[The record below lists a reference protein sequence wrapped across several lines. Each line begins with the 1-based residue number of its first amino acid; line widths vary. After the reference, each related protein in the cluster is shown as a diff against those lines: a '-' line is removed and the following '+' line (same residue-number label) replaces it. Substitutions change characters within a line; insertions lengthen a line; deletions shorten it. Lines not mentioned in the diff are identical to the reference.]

1 MKRRQFLFKGGLL
14 AAAPIAAA
22 QQQGGSG
29 RGGAQ
34 AATGTPVAEGRRR
47 GGERGAG
54 MSQASGLQP
63 LDGGKIGNT
72 PAMKITD
79 IKTFLVGAGGRNWVY
94 VKILTDQG
102 IFGIGEAYSAGPDE
116 ATVKIIEDF
125 KTWLVGND
133 PRNVQYLFDLMYN
146 TTRFPGGLIVN
157 SAISG
162 IEHALWDIA
171 GKSAGVPVWAL
182 LGGRVRNKIRVYQS
196 TGGTTPQEAA
206 ENAKR
211 MVETYGYTA
220 LKMGIQAAGPMP
232 YNQATRVTA
241 EHVRAVREAVGPD
254 VDIGVDVHAKFF
266 EVERAIRLAK
276 AIEPYNPMW
285 MEESVRPE
293 NYDAM
298 KKLSDHVSIP
308 LASGESNYGIYE
320 FKQLI
325 ERQCL
330 DFLQPDICCCGG
342 VLTLKKIAAMAE
354 AQYIMIAPHNP
365 MSPLATAVNVHFAA
379 STPNFFILEY
389 AAPVSGARKNVL
401 KEPLMV
407 NKDGYLDIPNKP
419 GWGVELNEEAFA
431 SMPPGPWSRGTS
443 FRADGSPYF
452 Q

>member
-1 MKRRQFLFKGGLL
+1 MKRRQFLLNSGLL
-14 AAAPIAAA
+14 AAAPFAAA
-22 QQQGGSG
+22 QQQGGG
-29 RGGAQ
+29 RGGTQ
-34 AATGTPVAEGRRR
+34 GGAATQTGTPGR
-47 GGERGAG
+47 GGRGGRGAAQ
-54 MSQASGLQP
+54 SQARGLQP
-63 LDGGKIGNT
+63 LNGGKIGNL

-102 IFGIGEAYSAGPDE
+102 IYGIGEAYSAGPDE
-116 ATVKIIEDF
+116 ATVKVIEDF
-125 KTWLVGND
+125 KRWLVGND
-133 PRNVQYLFDLMYN
+133 PRNVQYLFDIMYN
-146 TTRFPGGLIVN
+146 TTRFPGGIITN
-157 SAISG
+157 SAMSG

-182 LGGRVRNKIRVYQS
+182 LGGRVRNKIRTYQS
-196 TGGTTPQEAA
+196 TGGSPPQQAG

-211 MVETYGYTA
+211 MIETYGYTA
-220 LKMGIQAAGPMP
+220 LKMGIQASGSMP
-232 YNQATRVTA
+232 YNQAIRVTTQ
-241 EHVRAVREAVGPD
+241 HVKAVRDAVGPD
-254 VDIGVDVHAKFF
+254 VDIGVDVHTKFF

-276 AIEPYNPMW
+276 AIEPYDPMW
-285 MEESVRPE
+285 MEESIRPE

-298 KKLSDHVSIP
+298 KKLSDHVNIP

-342 VLTLKKIAAMAE
+342 VLVMKKIAAMAE
-354 AQYIMIAPHNP
+354 AQYMMIAPHNP

-379 STPNFFILEY
+379 STPNFHILEY
-389 AAPVSGARKNVL
+389 SAPDSGARKNVL

-419 GWGVELNEEAFA
+419 GWGVELNEEAFP
-431 SMPPGPWSRGTS
+431 SMPPAPWSRGTA
-443 FRADGSPYF
+443 FRADGSPYY

>member
-1 MKRRQFLFKGGLL
+1 MLSKQVSTTESEMNRRRFLFTGGLT
-14 AAAPIAAA
+14 AVAA
-22 QQQGGSG
+22 QV
-29 RGGAQ
+29 AQ
-34 AATGTPVAEGRRR
+34 SQEATGRRR
-47 GGERGAG
+47 GAG
-54 MSQASGLQP
+54 RVSGPQGLQP
-63 LDGGKIGNT
+63 LNGGKIGNMG
-72 PAMKITD
+72 AMKITD

-102 IFGIGEAYSAGPDE
+102 LHGIGEAYSAGPDE
-116 ATVKIIEDF
+116 ATIKVIEDF
-125 KTWLVGND
+125 KSWLIGND

-146 TTRFPGGLIVN
+146 TTRFPGGIITN
-157 SAISG
+157 SAMSG
-162 IEHALWDIA
+162 IEHALWDLA

-182 LGGRVRNKIRVYQS
+182 LGGRTRNKIRTYQS
-196 TGGTTPQEAA
+196 TGGATPQQAG
-206 ENAKR
+206 ENAKA
-211 MVETYGYTA
+211 MVEKYGYTA
-220 LKMGIQAAGPMP
+220 LKMGIQAPGNMP
-232 YNQATRVTA
+232 YNQATRLTV

-266 EVERAIRLAK
+266 EVERAIRLAR
-276 AIEPYNPMW
+276 AIEPFNPMW

-325 ERQCL
+325 ERQAL
-330 DFLQPDICCCGG
+330 DFVQPDICCCGG
-342 VLTLKKIAAMAE
+342 VLTMKKIAAMAE
-354 AQYIMIAPHNP
+354 AQYIMVAPHNP

-389 AAPVSGARKNVL
+389 SAPDSGARKNVL

-419 GWGVELNEEAFA
+419 GWGVELNEEAFK
-431 SMPPGPWSRGTS
+431 SMPPAPWKRGTA
-443 FRADGSPYF
+443 FREDGSPYF

>member
-1 MKRRQFLFKGGLL
+1 MKRRFFLKSAGLM
-14 AAAPIAAA
+14 AAAPFVAAA
-22 QQQGGSG
+22 QQTGG
-29 RGGAQ
+29 RGG
-34 AATGTPVAEGRRR
+34 R
-47 GGERGAG
+47 GGMTRGSITSG
-54 MSQASGLQP
+54 GLQP
-63 LDGGKIGNT
+63 LNGGKIGNT

-94 VKILTDQG
+94 VKVLTDQG

-116 ATVKIIEDF
+116 ATVKVIEDF
-125 KTWLVGND
+125 KSWLVGND

-146 TTRFPGGLIVN
+146 TTRFPGGIIVN

-182 LGGRVRNKIRVYQS
+182 LGGRIRNKVRVYQS
-196 TGGTTPQEAA
+196 TGGATAQQAG

-211 MVETYGYTA
+211 MIETYGYTA
-220 LKMGIQAAGPMP
+220 LKMGIQATGEMP

-254 VDIGVDVHAKFF
+254 IDIGVDVHAKFF
-266 EVERAIRLAK
+266 EAERAIRLAK

-298 KKLSDHVSIP
+298 KKVADHVSIP

-325 ERQCL
+325 DRQAL
-330 DFLQPDICCCGG
+330 DFVQPDICCCGG
-342 VLTLKKIAAMAE
+342 VLTLKKIAALAE
-354 AQYIMIAPHNP
+354 AQYILVAPHNP
-365 MSPLATAVNVHFAA
+365 MSPLATAINVHFAA
-379 STPNFFILEY
+379 STPNFYILEY
-389 AAPVSGARKNVL
+389 AAPDSGARKNVL

-419 GWGVELNEEAFA
+419 GWGMELNEEAFK
-431 SMPPGPWSRGTS
+431 SMPPAPWRRGTS
-443 FRADGSPYF
+443 FHADGSPYF